1 VDALIITSNEATMIY
16 SLKEDIKRSFEMF
29 DLGLLHYYLRVE
41 VWQRPGQIFVS
52 LTKYTWEILK
62 GFKMQDYK
70 LAPTSMETKTK
81 LSANDDKKPVDGT
94 LFRRLVGSLI
104 YLTTTRP
111 DITYVVGMISRFMTT
126 PKQSH

>member
-1 VDALIITSNEATMIY
+1 
-16 SLKEDIKRSFEMF
+16 MF